1 MYPESILNEIELK
14 LISRSTHDH
23 NNSLNSEL
31 FFWFFMSQF
40 EELIKKA
47 YDVKVDKVGTK
58 KVSLNIRWLD
68 VKGAIKSDNV
78 VLREG
83 DHIEF

>member
-1 MYPESILNEIELK
+1 
-14 LISRSTHDH
+14 
-23 NNSLNSEL
+23 
-31 FFWFFMSQF
+31 MSQF
-40 EELIKKA
+40 EDLIKKA

-58 KVSLNIRWLD
+58 RVSLNIRWLD
-68 VKGAIKSDNV
+68 VKGNIKSDNI

>member
-1 MYPESILNEIELK
+1 
-14 LISRSTHDH
+14 
-23 NNSLNSEL
+23 
-31 FFWFFMSQF
+31 MSQF

-58 KVSLNIRWLD
+58 KVELNIRWLD
-68 VKGAIKSDNV
+68 VKGDMQSEQVTI
-78 VLREG
+78 REG

>member
-1 MYPESILNEIELK
+1 M
-14 LISRSTHDH
+14 D
-23 NNSLNSEL
+23 
-31 FFWFFMSQF
+31 QF
-40 EELIKKA
+40 QDLIKKA

-68 VKGAIKSDNV
+68 VKGAIKSDKV
-78 VLREG
+78 ILREG